1 MRLLQPLHVYIS
13 TLFFFMTLLVG
24 GLIGGL
30 GYHISAGMLQTAA
43 HEQWTRIG
51 PSVQQE
57 LHNTL
62 EPAEM
67 ALEFLRLHRIAWAT
81 TLQERLNGLNALS
94 QVFKGAKAVS
104 AVYMAYPNGDFFL
117 LRQLDER
124 SREQLSAPAEA
135 HMMVQSIERGTVN
148 VGRYIFLDA
157 SGEIIESV
165 DRPDY
170 ASTYDPRSRSWWREA
185 TVSTTLIQTRPY
197 LFHTTH
203 SVGITLASA
212 ASWGGVVVGV
222 DINLATL
229 SDSLAQQKFTPGTQ
243 LALVNSRGE
252 LLANEHIEAL
262 LNAANGMNSSM
273 PLLESLHSAPLDHLF
288 KGPGAKDMEQFTDPG
303 GQSWWTASIQ
313 VPDKATQDMRLLLA
327 VPEMELTAAARQ
339 QLQWSTVATLL
350 IILLSMPVAWLLAQA
365 ISRPLRRLAL
375 DVQAIEQFDFEQPIQ
390 VDSFIKETHE
400 LGVTLQSMQGT
411 IRRFLDLSMAVAAE
425 EQFDRLLP
433 RLLKETMLTAGAAS
447 GLLYLADGDQLYPAC
462 GRLADGTALDDQAL
476 ATLATIPLPSSTSPE
491 QSPISSYGPLL
502 AQCLRKNAVTSQP
515 LTTADIQG
523 LQLAPSAIAQGLAHS
538 VVIPLL
544 NRRREY
550 VGAMVLFMPSP
561 PVDTQVAFV
570 AALSGNAAV
579 SLEARA
585 LIEQQKKL
593 FTAFIELIAGAIDAK
608 SPYTA
613 SHCAR
618 VPELT
623 KMLAQ
628 AACDQTDGAFADFAL
643 SAHDWEAVHVA
654 SWLHDCGKV
663 TTPEFVVDKA
673 TKLETIYNRIHEVRM
688 RFEVLKRDAQITMYE
703 AIAAGAH
710 PEQARATMLQTCR
723 ELDEGFAFVAACNQ
737 GGEKLGAAEQERL
750 RHIAQRTWTRTL
762 DDTLGISMAEAQRQQ
777 STPLPAQEML
787 LADKPAH
794 RIERS
799 PHDQIAPDNV
809 WGFKM
814 QVPELLYNRGE
825 LHNLLVARGTLSDEE
840 RYKINEHII
849 QTIKMLTCLP
859 FPQHLR
865 AVPEIAGGHHEKM
878 DGTGYPKGLRR
889 EDMSP
894 VARMIAVADIFEA
907 LTAGDRPYKPR
918 KSLSEVLGL
927 MADMR
932 RSHHIDPDIFELF
945 LRSGVYLEYAQRF
958 IPVEFIDS
966 VNIEDYLQ

>member
-30 GYHISAGMLQTAA
+30 GYYISAGMLQTAA
-43 HEQWTRIG
+43 HEQWKRIG

-67 ALEFLRLHRIAWAT
+67 AVEFLRLHRITWAT
-81 TLQERLNGLNALS
+81 TIQERLNGLNALS

-104 AVYMAYPNGDFFL
+104 AVYAAYPNGDFFL

-135 HMMVQSIERGTVN
+135 HMMVQSIERGTVD

-157 SGEIIESV
+157 AGEIMESV

-170 ASTYDPRSRSWWREA
+170 ASTFDPRNRAWWREA
-185 TVSTTLIQTRPY
+185 TVSKTLIQTRPY

-212 ASWGGVVVGV
+212 ASWGGVVVGA

-229 SDSLAQQKFTPGTQ
+229 SDSLAQQKFTSGTQ

-252 LLANEHIEAL
+252 LLANEHIGAL
-262 LNAANGMNSSM
+262 LDAANGTNSSM
-273 PLLESLHSAPLDHLF
+273 PLLESLHSEPLDHLF
-288 KGPGAKDMEQFTDPG
+288 KGPGAKDMDQFTDPG

-339 QLQWSTVATLL
+339 QLQWSTVATLS

-433 RLLKETMLTAGAAS
+433 RLLKETMLTASAAS

-476 ATLATIPLPSSTSPE
+476 ATLATIPLPPSTSPE
-491 QSPISSYGPLL
+491 PSSCGPLL
-502 AQCLRKNAVTSQP
+502 ERCLRENAVTSQP

-703 AIAAGAH
+703 AIAAGVH
-710 PEQARATMLQTCR
+710 PEQARAAMLQTCR
-723 ELDEGFAFVAACNQ
+723 ELDEEFAFVAACNQ

-762 DDTLGISMAEAQRQQ
+762 DDTFGISMAEAQRQQ
-777 STPLPAQEML
+777 STPLPAQELL

-918 KSLSEVLGL
+918 KPLSEVLNL

-932 RSHHIDPDIFELF
+932 RTHHIDPDIFELF
-945 LRSGVYLEYAQRF
+945 LRSGVYLDYAQRF